1 MGVSQVGMFL
11 GLLGLTVLPI
21 SAVVGN
27 YISNVF
33 EDRYTLSYTLNLSVH
48 KRGEDRNRRG
58 KRIALGLNKHIL
70 PGFLVALKKSKTQF
84 WYRTTVLKNLKNQTT
99 SHKTASSLQ
108 VLS

>member
-27 YISNVF
+27 YISNVY
-33 EDRYTLSYTLNLSVH
+33 EDRYAPSYTLNLSVH

-58 KRIALGLNKHIL
+58 KRIALGSNKHIL
-70 PGFLVALKKSKTQF
+70 PGFLVVLKKSKTQI
-84 WYRTTVLKNLKNQTT
+84 WYRTTVLKNLKTQIT
-99 SHKTASSLQ
+99 SPKTACSLQ

>member
-1 MGVSQVGMFL
+1 MFL

-48 KRGEDRNRRG
+48 KRGEDRNREERELHWVQ
-58 KRIALGLNKHIL
+58 IKHIL
-70 PGFLVALKKSKTQF
+70 PGFLVALKKSKPQF

-99 SHKTASSLQ
+99 SHKTACSLQ
-108 VLS
+108 ILP